1 MRGLI
6 TYCVVFLWGAFA
18 FSQTLN
24 TQLSKP
30 DIQLGE
36 RVRITFS
43 IQSESPMDSI
53 RYSTKKGVF
62 PAKSSANGT
71 TQSVSVPYEL
81 EIMGLFQDTTY
92 QEGELFIW
100 KGIYEVT
107 GWDSAYVI
115 LPPEQITIDDS
126 LFYFPAA
133 LIEVS
138 TPNADPV
145 QPIKDIN
152 EEFTE
157 IPLKKGFMVFLKE
170 NAFLLSLVVL
180 LLAVI
185 IFLLIRSKKGKKPP
199 VELSLR
205 EQILQEITALE
216 KSKLYEKNLKEYY
229 FELSMIV
236 RRFFSAHFKERMLD
250 KTSGEIELLLA
261 KKGLEESTIEVIN
274 KILNQSDLVKFAK
287 SEPPIAEV
295 FKITNDAKRVVN
307 EVASLELSNE

>member
-1 MRGLI
+1 MIRLF
-6 TYCVVFLWGAFA
+6 TYCVVLFWSAWA

-43 IQSESPMDSI
+43 VQSESPIDSI
-53 RYSTKKGVF
+53 RYNAKKDIF

-81 EIMGLFQDTTY
+81 EIMSLFRDTSY

-107 GWDSAYVI
+107 GWDSAYVV
-115 LPPEQITIDDS
+115 LPPEQIIIDDS

-157 IPLKKGFMVFLKE
+157 IPSEEGLMVFLKE
-170 NAFLLSLVVL
+170 NALWLSLMVA

-185 IFLLIRSKKGKKPP
+185 IFLLIRSKKDKKPA
-199 VELSLR
+199 VQLSLR
-205 EQILQEITALE
+205 EEILQEISTLE

-236 RRFFSAHFKERMLD
+236 RRFFSAHFEERMLD

-261 KKGLEESTIEVIN
+261 KKGLEESTIDVIN

-287 SEPPIAEV
+287 SEPPIADV
-295 FKITNDAKRVVN
+295 YKITNDAKRVVN

>member
-1 MRGLI
+1 MIRLI
-6 TYCVVFLWGAFA
+6 SYCIVLLWGAFA

-30 DIQLGE
+30 SIQLGE
-36 RVRITFS
+36 RVTITFS
-43 IQSESPMDSI
+43 IQSKSPIDSI
-53 RYSTKKGVF
+53 RYSANKDVF

-71 TQSVSVPYEL
+71 SQSVSIPYEL
-81 EIMGLFQDTTY
+81 EIMNLFQDTTY
-92 QEGELFIW
+92 KEGELFIW
-100 KGIYEVT
+100 KGVYEVT

-115 LPPEQITIDDS
+115 IPPERIALDDS
-126 LFYFPAA
+126 IFYFPAA

-157 IPLKKGFMVFLKE
+157 IPSEKGFITFLKQ
-170 NAFLLSLVVL
+170 NALLLSVVILLLIVIVVL
-180 LLAVI
+180 LV
-185 IFLLIRSKKGKKPP
+185 RSKKGKKPT
-199 VELSLR
+199 VELPLR
-205 EQILQEITALE
+205 EKILHEIAALE

-236 RRFFSAHFKERMLD
+236 RRFFSAHFQERMLD
-250 KTSGEIELLLA
+250 KTSGEIELVLA
-261 KKGLEESTIEVIN
+261 QKGLEESTIDVIN

-287 SEPPIAEV
+287 SEPPIADV